1 MKIMGAILNPIF
13 HTKLRMIDTH
23 MCTAEQ
29 FEAGKEELLD
39 RMERYYERQL
49 EISSDS
55 DGEVL
60 NF

>member
-13 HTKLRMIDTH
+13 HTKLRMIDAH

-39 RMERYYERQL
+39 RMERYYEHQL
-49 EISSDS
+49 EID
-55 DGEVL
+55 
-60 NF
+60 